1 MSRDQV
7 FISYSHKDT
16 KWLECIQKMLSPYA
30 DMGLDIWSDQR
41 ILSGQEWRVEIDASL
56 ARASVAVL
64 LVSDNFLAST
74 FIKQNELPPLLDAA
88 NEKKTII
95 LPILI
100 DHCCYEVTAIVRYQ
114 SPIRFKTPLRELLG
128 ATRTKAIKQIAVAIH
143 ESWQRRAWS
152 QSIPDGEAA
161 RAAIADFLK
170 LADRFAAIDTTTLDA
185 CFRRAV
191 RECHGDVPLH
201 DLFPQL
207 PRAQVL
213 GWPELSSEFRTN
225 SKPSAELVEAL
236 ARLLARPL
244 PKAVPITADDSC
256 TIALVVRRA
265 GSSARGTLYYTW
277 SAFVQDDASD
287 NYQLIGL
294 DGLDRCRN
302 EVVFENP
309 MAKET
314 GIDTVLRQLI
324 GWCNVNTILPV
335 LEIFAPTELLD
346 APWADLMVEEDD
358 TEPITLLESIPY
370 YLRPVDRLEDD
381 LNFIRPCLQKK
392 LEHLY
397 DGKGQWAR
405 EDDIIDSKYLRSSV
419 IEEHHLV
426 AVKWLQSF
434 PSDETKRAGWFKAL
448 IKSMVP
454 IAIWRRH
461 GNDHDLEAHV
471 DRYAMFCGHADGG
484 PVSAEC
490 LDFHAIA
497 RNRKK
502 FGSDRLGRGL
512 APHLVLMLDH
522 WQRIPPITP
531 QARGASRAISP

>member
-1 MSRDQV
+1 MGGNPLNRNQV

-16 KWLECIQKMLSPYA
+16 KWLKDIERMLVPYV
-30 DMGLDIWSDQR
+30 DIGLDIWSDQR
-41 ILSGQEWRVEIDASL
+41 ILSGQEWRVEIEASL

-64 LVSDNFLAST
+64 LVSDHFLAST
-74 FIKQNELPPLLDAA
+74 FVKQNELPPLLDAA
-88 NEKKTII
+88 HEKKAII

-100 DHCCYEVTAIVRYQ
+100 DHCCYEVTTIAHYQ
-114 SPIRFKTPLRELLG
+114 SPISLKKPLRNLSG
-128 ATRTKAIKQIAVAIH
+128 AARSEAIKQIAQAIQ
-143 ESWQRRAWS
+143 EAWQRPCSWS
-152 QSIPDGEAA
+152 QSIPDGESA
-161 RAAIADFLK
+161 RTSIADFMK
-170 LADRFAAIDTTTLDA
+170 LADRYAAIDTTTLDA
-185 CFRRAV
+185 CFRRAL

-213 GWPELSSEFRTN
+213 GWSELTSEFRTN
-225 SKPSAELVEAL
+225 SKPSAELIEAL
-236 ARLLARPL
+236 ARQLARPL

-277 SAFVQDDASD
+277 SAFVQNDASD

-294 DGLDRCRN
+294 EGLDHCRN

-324 GWCNVNTILPV
+324 GWCNVNTRLPV
-335 LEIFAPTELLD
+335 LEIFAPTELMD
-346 APWADLMVEEDD
+346 APWADLVVEQDD
-358 TEPITLLESIPY
+358 TESITLLESIPY
-370 YLRPVDRLEDD
+370 YLRPVDRLEEE

-392 LEHLY
+392 IENLS
-397 DGKGQWAR
+397 DGRGRWAG
-405 EDDIIDSKYLRSSV
+405 EDDIVDSKYLRSSV

-426 AVKWLQSF
+426 ALKRLQPF
-434 PSDETKRAGWFKAL
+434 PSDETKRAGWFRAL

-461 GNDHDLEAHV
+461 GSDHDLEAHV

-484 PVSAEC
+484 PVSAAC
-490 LDFHAIA
+490 LEYHAIA
-497 RNRKK
+497 RNRKR
-502 FGSDRLGRGL
+502 FG
-512 APHLVLMLDH
+512 
-522 WQRIPPITP
+522 
-531 QARGASRAISP
+531 